1 MSYKENK
8 QHWIIFRKSEKLAT
22 AVYLLTDF
30 FDDKESLKWRLREES
45 ISFLS
50 FVSSFVHNPPAR
62 ISPSGIEARLNG
74 VLSFLELGRNT
85 RLISPMNFSIL
96 REEYRSIA
104 GALYREIESKEG
116 SSDFEFPERFF
127 SDEPARHE
135 ASDGR
140 KPERGMILKDKD
152 VFDTEA
158 VKDTAKNHGFTS
170 KISDFYLGSS
180 DVYKKEFRRES
191 ILKILRTKGEI
202 TIKDIAYLVR
212 GVSEKTIQR
221 ELISLIN
228 EGIVR
233 REGKRRWSRYMLKS
247 E

>member
-1 MSYKENK
+1 MLNKENK
-8 QHWIIFRKSEKLAT
+8 QHWIISKKTEKLST
-22 AVYLLTDF
+22 AVHMLTDF

-45 ISFLS
+45 VLFLS
-50 FVSSFVHNPPAR
+50 FVNSFVYNPATR
-62 ISPSGIEARLNG
+62 ISPRGVEARLQG
-74 VLSFLELGRNT
+74 VLSLLELGRNT

-104 GALYREIESKEG
+104 GALYREVESKDD
-116 SSDFEFPERFF
+116 SSDFEFPDRFF
-127 SDEPARHE
+127 SDEPVRSAALRGE
-135 ASDGR
+135 N
-140 KPERGMILKDKD
+140 PEERLVLKDKD
-152 VFDTEA
+152 ISNGENIKDIRKQPIFDS
-158 VKDTAKNHGFTS
+158 KDA
-170 KISDFYLGSS
+170 DFYGGYSNA
-180 DVYKKEFRRES
+180 YKKGLRRES

-233 REGKRRWSRYMLKS
+233 KEGKRRWSRYVLKS
-247 E
+247 Q